1 MSQVYSKK
9 SNIKKLEESFSGHS
23 DSHDDTELQYLIP
36 FNSEHQKSPTLKE
49 SSKTQLKPNSRK
61 QKYKR
66 RKKTRQRSLKISP
79 SKKINSKLLKK
90 IKNSKE
96 LAPES
101 TKVSNLSK
109 ISLRTTTK
117 KKILSPQ
124 KAQKVILIFTQKIA
138 KRKSKT
144 MKKWRKM
151 KKELMKSSKNLTK
164 FMTKTFNSTNKE
176 NPPTESSNTFWR

>member
-1 MSQVYSKK
+1 MSQVHSKK

-36 FNSEHQKSPTLKE
+36 FNTEHQKSSTLKE
-49 SSKTQLKPNSRK
+49 SPKTQPKPKSRK
-61 QKYKR
+61 PKYKR

-79 SKKINSKLLKK
+79 SKKINSKPSKK

-96 LAPES
+96 LSPES
-101 TKVSNLSK
+101 TRASNPSK
-109 ISLRTTTK
+109 ISLRMTTN

-124 KAQKVILIFTQKIA
+124 KAQKVILIFSQKIA

-151 KKELMKSSKNLTK
+151 KKEPM
-164 FMTKTFNSTNKE
+164 
-176 NPPTESSNTFWR
+176 